1 MHTTLRRQALPT
13 ISAAG
18 NGEER
23 AAQIKS
29 IQTRVERI
37 RRAHQQ
43 ITADVNQLTDNVLK
57 SIDCRPIPTSKAG
70 LPDHE

>member
-1 MHTTLRRQALPT
+1 MQTTLSRRPLPA

-29 IQTRVERI
+29 IQARVERI
-37 RRAHQQ
+37 RRAHHQ
-43 ITADVNQLTDNVLK
+43 ITADVNQLTDDVDALA
-57 SIDCRPIPTSKAG
+57 SGTAPVIR
-70 LPDHE
+70 LPAKDHN